1 MDETIMWRNRF
12 LALLDRTPLPTA
24 ICSLNGM
31 IAITNPAMAT
41 LFHTRP
47 SRLRNRRVTDL
58 LTPVVPGD
66 YQRLVRNLSSGR
78 RTTQKLAVH
87 WSGSTGQLTVQAV
100 GDPDGT
106 GLLIT
111 LQADP
116 LRPRLSEREAE
127 IVRLVASGETSAA
140 IASRLGITPDGV
152 NYHLRKL
159 TARFAVPNRAALV
172 SLGLGTGSSAGS
184 ISA

>member
-1 MDETIMWRNRF
+1 MVVWRNRF

-24 ICSLNGM
+24 ICALDGVV
-31 IAITNPAMAT
+31 AVTNPAMAA

-47 SRLRNRRVTDL
+47 SRLKGRRITDL
-58 LTPVVPGD
+58 LAPVVPGD
-66 YQRLVRNLSSGR
+66 YARLARNLSSGR

-87 WSGSTGQLTVQAV
+87 WASFTGVLTVQAV

-116 LRPRLSEREAE
+116 MRPRLSEREAE

-140 IASRLGITPDGV
+140 IASRLGITADGV

-159 TARFAVPNRAALV
+159 TARFGVPNRAALV
-172 SLGLGTGSSAGS
+172 SLGLGTGSTSGT